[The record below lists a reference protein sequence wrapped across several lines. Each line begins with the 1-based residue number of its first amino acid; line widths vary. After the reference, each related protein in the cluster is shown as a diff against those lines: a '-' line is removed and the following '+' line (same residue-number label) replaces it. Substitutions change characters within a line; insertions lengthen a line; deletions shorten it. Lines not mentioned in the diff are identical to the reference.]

1 MKFFGHANL
10 QQNELQ
16 RAVIP
21 LNTNFPTTPVV
32 GELAFT
38 NSILYICVSVADD
51 LPVWVPLT
59 REITLYT
66 HNQST
71 SSTKWTITH
80 DLNTTSVLVNVYDA
94 ANKMVIPSDIS
105 VDSPSQ
111 ITVSLNTEM
120 TGRAVVLSGHFDGNV
135 KPTYAFTYYQTDSS
149 TTWTIVHGLGYQPI
163 VRVFIGNQE
172 VQPLSI
178 VHDSVNQ
185 VTITFTTP
193 QVGVVRLI

>member
-71 SSTKWTITH
+71 SSAKWTITH